1 MARKSLFYH
10 SRKINSSE
18 RIEFWRST
26 AACAPRCRRRFC
38 NSAPEATAAVAT
50 AKRGTCNATLFR
62 EAVSLAELV
71 AGDVLSEECVW
82 RELLAAARVAGL
94 ERFEISV
101 TLASAF
107 RQSRASPAGRY
118 APSYVMEI
126 SASATIEIARPRE
139 AVFDFACSNDTYERL
154 FRKRGPVAGVV
165 KATMADGAAPA
176 DGARRRIELSDG
188 SVVDEIIVSW
198 DRPARHTYRWSGGLK
213 GLGGMLVRSGEADW
227 TFREHGGKTSIDWV
241 YRFVLT
247 TPLVFPAVLVMRR
260 QFRLWMEQQL
270 RAIAAELEA

>member
-1 MARKSLFYH
+1 
-10 SRKINSSE
+10 
-18 RIEFWRST
+18 
-26 AACAPRCRRRFC
+26 
-38 NSAPEATAAVAT
+38 
-50 AKRGTCNATLFR
+50 
-62 EAVSLAELV
+62 
-71 AGDVLSEECVW
+71 
-82 RELLAAARVAGL
+82 LAAARVAGL

-176 DGARRRIELSDG
+176 DGARRRVELSDG
-188 SVVDEIIVSW
+188 SVVDEIIVLW
-198 DRPARHTYRWSGGLK
+198 DRSLESRIGQPVEGTTAACLFK
-213 GLGGMLVRSGEADW
+213 RSCRD
-227 TFREHGGKTSIDWV
+227 
-241 YRFVLT
+241 
-247 TPLVFPAVLVMRR
+247 
-260 QFRLWMEQQL
+260 RLS
-270 RAIAAELEA
+270 R